1 MNTLKQWWARFQATP
16 PGRAWKRYGDTRG
29 SLLAGGVS
37 YFGFLSIFPIMA
49 LAFTVFGVL
58 LRGHPQWLADIH
70 RYLDQALPGFV
81 QDPQTK
87 KGIIPLTLP
96 GGKTLTTVG
105 IVGVVGLLWG
115 GLGWLGALRDG
126 IRAVFGLGGSPGNVV
141 TDKLRDIGVLLLI
154 GVAVIVS
161 AVVAG
166 VANGAATF
174 AAEHVGLG
182 QQAWLVTLIGLVV
195 QALLNTAIVGVVLRM
210 LTGVPLPWPGLR
222 NGAVF
227 GGVGLTR
234 AAAVRHPA
242 HPGHDEQPRVRLH
255 RAGRRAPGVPQ
266 LHLAGPARLRG
277 LGRERPR
284 RRHSA
289 GAAGFGTAQERPP
302 RARRSMP
309 LVGVRERSDAGLPTF
324 GQRAADRTSVAAG
337 AVLGA
342 FGAVLVG
349 TGARGLRSL
358 LRRH

>member
-1 MNTLKQWWARFQATP
+1 MNTLKQWWARAQATP

-87 KGIIPLTLP
+87 KGVIPLTLP
-96 GGKTLTTVG
+96 GGKTLTAVG

-174 AAEHVGLG
+174 AAEHIGLG
-182 QQAWLVTLIGLVV
+182 QQAWLVTVIGLVV

-227 GGVGLTR
+227 GGVGLTLLQLFGTR
-234 AAAVRHPA
+234 LIRGTMSNPVFASIGLVVGLLVFLNFISRVLLVSAAWAANDLDAASALA
-242 HPGHDEQPRVRLH
+242 HQPRSGLRTKATEGPEEH
-255 RAGRRAPGVPQ
+255 QPAGIK
-266 LHLAGPARLRG
+266 
-277 LGRERPR
+277 
-284 RRHSA
+284 
-289 GAAGFGTAQERPP
+289 
-302 RARRSMP
+302 
-309 LVGVRERSDAGLPTF
+309 ERSDAGLPTF

-342 FGAVLVG
+342 FGAVVVG
-349 TGARGLRSL
+349 SGARALRSL
-358 LRRH
+358 LRRS